1 MSNAATTLA
10 HRPNEHEVAEIER
23 GAHGDPFSIL
33 GPHRREGGIALR
45 IFRPGA
51 EKAEAIDAAGTV
63 LSSLEPIGDAVP
75 VAIYAADDRTVIG
88 GDLRDSGR
96 EYWGDHTL
104 AGALRDIAWFRLE
117 GHVINGGVMRGGHV
131 EIPFI
136 GAINGLS
143 ALVQAIYPD
152 RRVAGRQGVNSVQPG
167 HSGSPVYTLN
177 PDRSANIIGIAS
189 GTAFG
194 VLLAVDQLGPLPA
207 GLR

>member
-1 MSNAATTLA
+1 MT
-10 HRPNEHEVAEIER
+10 
-23 GAHGDPFSIL
+23 
-33 GPHRREGGIALR
+33 
-45 IFRPGA
+45 
-51 EKAEAIDAAGTV
+51 AGHC
-63 LSSLEPIGDAVP
+63 LEPISDAVP

-189 GTAFG
+189 ATAFG